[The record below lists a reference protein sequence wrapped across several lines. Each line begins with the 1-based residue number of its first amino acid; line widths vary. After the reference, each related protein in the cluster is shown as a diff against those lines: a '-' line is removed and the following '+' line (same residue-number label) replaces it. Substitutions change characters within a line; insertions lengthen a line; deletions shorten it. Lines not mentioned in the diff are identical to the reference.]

1 MKKTLSLVLAIIT
14 LLFCLVGCNNSKEIV
29 LTDEDIH
36 TDYAGVYLT
45 LSSVDTS
52 GEHKKLNAVWHN
64 ETTKTVTYG
73 NWFVIEKK
81 DGDNWTDVS
90 TADVSFT
97 EEAYIVEPNKTSEKN
112 YTTKFADISKEGTYR
127 VRTEFFVQES
137 DESSKR
143 GTTWIEFEVKPA
155 GSVKRYSVTV
165 EGGDKFLYE
174 NLSRKYKEGEQV
186 VVKTHMLTDV
196 SLIVYVNGKSLGSE
210 KAIKTGDRYTH
221 WEYYFTMPSE
231 DVTITFEVKDG
242 FLPPTLSSTALS
254 GRDVAWANYANGDYI
269 EDALNFDKFGLAPG
283 QKPDA
288 NHLPI
293 YKFSTLAEFEAF
305 KTKYAETFE
314 MNSSYDEVQSFVE
327 ATRYMAETEGY
338 WNTYDLCVIYVMTS
352 TCSTREGLTDVVTD
366 GTKVCFYVNTTYDPG
381 EPYDEAMG
389 GWFIIVSLP
398 KNMIANYTEYDAVT
412 GNP

>member
-1 MKKTLSLVLAIIT
+1 MKKTLSLALALIT
-14 LLFCLVGCNNSKEIV
+14 LLFCLVGCNNSKDIV

-45 LSSVDTS
+45 LSSVDDS

-64 ETTKTVTYG
+64 ETFKEVTYG
-73 NWFVIEKK
+73 EGYKIEYLE
-81 DGDNWTDVS
+81 DGEWKSVLKGEHIVMSIAYLLEAKGTKEKSYS
-90 TADVSFT
+90 TELFDL
-97 EEAYIVEPNKTSEKN
+97 
-112 YTTKFADISKEGTYR
+112 SKEGTYR
-127 VRTEFFVQES
+127 LIS
-137 DESSKR
+137 DFSLGDGKMYNTWVTFGVKDSSN
-143 GTTWIEFEVKPA
+143 VK
-155 GSVKRYSVTV
+155 SYSVTV
-165 EGGDKFLYE
+165 EGGDEFLYE
-174 NLSRKYKEGEQV
+174 NLNRKYKEGEQV
-186 VVKTHMLTDV
+186 VIKTNIILDMSLT
-196 SLIVYVNGKSLGSE
+196 VYVNGESIGTG
-210 KAIKTGDRYTH
+210 KAIKTGDEYTH
-221 WEYYFTMPSE
+221 WEYYFTMPNE
-231 DVTITFEVKDG
+231 DVTITFEEKDG
-242 FLPPTLSSTALS
+242 MLPPSLRDEALAS
-254 GRDVAWANYANGDYI
+254 RDVAWANYANGDYI

-314 MNSSYDEVQSFVE
+314 MNSSYDEVQSFAE
-327 ATRYMAETEGY
+327 ATQYMAETEGY

-366 GTKVCFYVNTTYDPG
+366 GTKVCFYVNTIYDPG

-389 GWFIIVSLP
+389 GWFIITSLP
-398 KNMIANYTEYDAVT
+398 KNMITDYTEYDAVT

>member
-1 MKKTLSLVLAIIT
+1 MKKTLSLVLTLIT

-45 LSSVDTS
+45 LSSVDDS
-52 GEHKKLNAVWHN
+52 SEHKKLNAVWHN
-64 ETTKTVTYG
+64 ETFKEVTYG
-73 NWFVIEKK
+73 EGYKIEYLEDGEWKSVLKGEHIVMSIAYLLEAK
-81 DGDNWTDVS
+81 DTKEKSYS
-90 TADVSFT
+90 TELFDL
-97 EEAYIVEPNKTSEKN
+97 
-112 YTTKFADISKEGTYR
+112 SKEGTYR
-127 VRTEFFVQES
+127 LIS
-137 DESSKR
+137 DFSLGDGKMYY
-143 GTTWIEFEVKPA
+143 TWVTFEVKD
-155 GSVKRYSVTV
+155 SSDVKSYSVTV
-165 EGGDKFLYE
+165 EDGDEFLYE
-174 NLSRKYKEGEQV
+174 NLNRKYKEGEQV
-186 VVKTHMLTDV
+186 VIKTNSILDMSLT
-196 SLIVYVNGKSLGSE
+196 VYVNGKSIGTG
-210 KAIKTGDRYTH
+210 KAIKTGDEYTH

-231 DVTITFEVKDG
+231 DVTITFEEKDG
-242 FLPPTLSSTALS
+242 MLPPSLRDEALAS
-254 GRDVAWANYANGDYI
+254 RDIAWANYAVGDYI

-327 ATRYMAETEGY
+327 ATRYMAETEAY

-352 TCSTREGLTDVVTD
+352 TCSTRNGLTDVITD

-389 GWFIIVSLP
+389 GWFIITSLP
-398 KNMIANYTEYDAVT
+398 KNMIADYTEYDAVT

>member
-29 LTDEDIH
+29 LTDEDVH
-36 TDYAGVYLT
+36 TDYTGVYLT
-45 LSSVDTS
+45 LSSVDDS
-52 GEHKKLNAVWHN
+52 GEHKKLNAVWNN
-64 ETTKTVTYG
+64 ETFKEVTYG
-73 NWFVIEKK
+73 EGYKIEYLEDSEWKSVLK
-81 DGDNWTDVS
+81 GEHIVS
-90 TADVSFT
+90 SIANLLKAKGTNEKSYST
-97 EEAYIVEPNKTSEKN
+97 EL
-112 YTTKFADISKEGTYR
+112 FDLSKEGTYR
-127 VRTEFFVQES
+127 LIS
-137 DESSKR
+137 DFSLGDGK
-143 GTTWIEFEVKPA
+143 TYNTWVTFEVKD
-155 GSVKRYSVTV
+155 SSDVKSYSVTV
-165 EGGDKFLYE
+165 EGGDEFLYE

-186 VVKTHMLTDV
+186 VVKTNIILDMSLT
-196 SLIVYVNGKSLGSE
+196 VYVNGKSLGSE

-231 DVTITFEVKDG
+231 NVTITFEEKDG
-242 FLPPTLSSTALS
+242 MLPPSLRDEALAS
-254 GRDVAWANYANGDYI
+254 RDVAWANYANGDYI
-269 EDALNFDKFGLAPG
+269 EDALNLDKFGLASG

-381 EPYDEAMG
+381 EPYDDAMG
-389 GWFIIVSLP
+389 GWFIITSLP
-398 KNMIANYTEYDAVT
+398 KNMIGSYTEYDAVT

>member
-1 MKKTLSLVLAIIT
+1 MKKTLSLVLALIT
-14 LLFCLVGCNNSKEIV
+14 FLFCLVGCDNSKDIV

-45 LSSVDTS
+45 LSSVDDS

-64 ETTKTVTYG
+64 ETFKEVTYG
-73 NWFVIEKK
+73 EGYKIEYLEDGEWKSVLKGEHIVISIAHLLKAKDTKEKSY
-81 DGDNWTDVS
+81 S
-90 TADVSFT
+90 TELFDL
-97 EEAYIVEPNKTSEKN
+97 
-112 YTTKFADISKEGTYR
+112 SKEGTYR
-127 VRTEFFVQES
+127 LIS
-137 DESSKR
+137 DFSLGDGKMYN
-143 GTTWIEFEVKPA
+143 TWVTFEVKD
-155 GSVKRYSVTV
+155 SNYVKSYSVTV
-165 EGGDKFLYE
+165 EDGDEFLYE
-174 NLSRKYKEGEQV
+174 NLNRKYKEGEQV
-186 VVKTHMLTDV
+186 VVKTNIILDMSLT
-196 SLIVYVNGKSLGSE
+196 VYVNGKSIGTG
-210 KAIKTGDRYTH
+210 KAIKTGDEYTH

-231 DVTITFEVKDG
+231 DVTITFEEKDG
-242 FLPPTLSSTALS
+242 MLPPSLRDEALAS
-254 GRDVAWANYANGDYI
+254 RDVAWANYADGDYI

-314 MNSSYDEVQSFVE
+314 MNSGYDEVQSFVE
-327 ATRYMAETEGY
+327 ATEKWAENEDY

-352 TCSTREGLTDVVTD
+352 TCSTRDGLTDVVTD

-389 GWFIIVSLP
+389 GWFIITSLP
-398 KNMIANYTEYDAVT
+398 KNMIGSYTEYDAVT

>member
-1 MKKTLSLVLAIIT
+1 MKKVISLVLSLIT

-45 LSSVDTS
+45 LSSVDDS

-64 ETTKTVTYG
+64 ETFKEVTYG
-73 NWFVIEKK
+73 DGYKIEYLE
-81 DGDNWTDVS
+81 DGEWKSVLKGEHIVMSIAYLLEAKGTKEKSYSTELFDV
-90 TADVSFT
+90 
-97 EEAYIVEPNKTSEKN
+97 
-112 YTTKFADISKEGTYR
+112 SKEGTYR
-127 VRTEFFVQES
+127 LIS
-137 DESSKR
+137 DFSLGDGKMYN
-143 GTTWIEFEVKPA
+143 TWVTFEVKD
-155 GSVKRYSVTV
+155 SSNVKSYSVTV
-165 EGGDKFLYE
+165 EDGDEFLYE

-254 GRDVAWANYANGDYI
+254 GRDVAWANYADGDYI
-269 EDALNFDKFGLAPG
+269 EDALNFDKFGLATG

-288 NHLPI
+288 NHLPV
-293 YKFSTLAEFEAF
+293 YKFSTFAEFETF

-314 MNSSYDEVQSFVE
+314 MNSGYDEVQSFVE
-327 ATRYMAETEGY
+327 ATEKWAENEDY
-338 WNTYDLCVIYVMTS
+338 WNTYDLFVIYVMTS
-352 TCSTREGLTDVVTD
+352 TCSTRDSLTDVVTD

-381 EPYDEAMG
+381 DPYDDAMG
-389 GWFIIVSLP
+389 GWFIITSLP
-398 KNMIANYTEYDAVT
+398 KSMIGSYTEYDAVT

>member
-1 MKKTLSLVLAIIT
+1 MKKLIALTLAVVA
-14 LLFCLVGCNNSKEIV
+14 LLCCLVGCNNSKEIV

-97 EEAYIVEPNKTSEKN
+97 EEAYIVEPNKTSEKS
-112 YTTKFADISKEGTYR
+112 YTTKSADLSKEGTYR
-127 VRTEFFVQES
+127 VRTEFYVQES

-143 GTTWIEFEVKPA
+143 GTTWIEFEIKPA
-155 GSVKRYSVTV
+155 GSVKSYSVTV
-165 EGGDKFLYE
+165 EDGDKFLYE
-174 NLSRKYKEGEQV
+174 NLNRKYKEGEQV
-186 VVKTHMLTDV
+186 VVKTHMLTDA

-210 KAIKTGDRYTH
+210 EAIKTGDRYTH

-242 FLPPTLSSTALS
+242 FLPPTLSSIALS

-314 MNSSYDEVQSFVE
+314 MNSSYDEVQSFAE

-352 TCSTREGLTDVVTD
+352 TCSTRDGLTDVVTD
-366 GTKVCFYVNTTYDPG
+366 GMKVCFYVNTTYDPG

-389 GWFIIVSLP
+389 GWFIITSLP
-398 KNMIANYTEYDAVT
+398 KSMIGSYTEYDAVT

>member
-1 MKKTLSLVLAIIT
+1 MKKTLSLVLALIT
-14 LLFCLVGCNNSKEIV
+14 LLFCLVGCDNSKDIV

-45 LSSVDTS
+45 LSSMDDS

-64 ETTKTVTYG
+64 ETFKEVTYG
-73 NWFVIEKK
+73 EGYKIEYLEDGEWKSVLKGEHIVISIAHLLKAKDTKEKSY
-81 DGDNWTDVS
+81 S
-90 TADVSFT
+90 TELFDL
-97 EEAYIVEPNKTSEKN
+97 
-112 YTTKFADISKEGTYR
+112 SKEGTYR
-127 VRTEFFVQES
+127 LIS
-137 DESSKR
+137 DFSLGDGKMYN
-143 GTTWIEFEVKPA
+143 TWVTFEVKD
-155 GSVKRYSVTV
+155 SNNVKSYSVTV
-165 EGGDKFLYE
+165 EDGDEFLYE
-174 NLSRKYKEGEQV
+174 NLNRKYKEGEQV
-186 VVKTHMLTDV
+186 VVKTNIILDMSLT
-196 SLIVYVNGKSLGSE
+196 VYVNGKSIGTG
-210 KAIKTGDRYTH
+210 KAIKTGDEYTH

-231 DVTITFEVKDG
+231 DVTITFEEKDG
-242 FLPPTLSSTALS
+242 MLPPSLRDEALAS
-254 GRDVAWANYANGDYI
+254 RDVAWANYADGDYI

-314 MNSSYDEVQSFVE
+314 MNSGYDEVQSFVE
-327 ATRYMAETEGY
+327 ATEKWAENEDY

-352 TCSTREGLTDVVTD
+352 TCSTRDGLTDVVTD

-389 GWFIIVSLP
+389 GWFIITSLP
-398 KNMIANYTEYDAVT
+398 KNMITDYTEYDAVT